1 MTTKRKVVWMFSG
14 QGSQYL
20 GMGREL
26 FENEPVFRESMERC
40 DRIVRPWIDV
50 SLTDVLYGAD
60 RNAAFDDT
68 RLTHPAICA
77 VQWAMART
85 LQARGHTP
93 DLMLG
98 YSLGEIIAHIVGGA
112 ISLETGFEL
121 LHRHAT
127 LAETVTP
134 AGGMLAVLANAD
146 EVEADAR
153 EIGGLWIAARNFKNH
168 CVVSGRP
175 EGLDALQRRLEGRKV
190 VVQRLPVRR
199 AFHSPL
205 MDTAE
210 PGFSLYLDG
219 LRAGRPTC
227 ELVSASEAAGE
238 GGLGDLWRA
247 TREPVNF
254 SRAVLGLEERHPDG
268 LTYIDMGPAG
278 TLGTFVK
285 YIGVGRGSRTV
296 TTVTPWGGARKNLQA
311 YEATLV

>member
-1 MTTKRKVVWMFSG
+1 MTTKRTVVWMFSG

-26 FENEPVFRESMERC
+26 YENEPVFRESMERC
-40 DRIVRPWIDV
+40 DRIVRPWINV
-50 SLTDVLYGAD
+50 SLTETLYGGD

-85 LQARGHTP
+85 LQARGHAP

-98 YSLGEIIAHIVGGA
+98 YSLGEIIAHIVGVA
-112 ISLETGFEL
+112 ISLETGLEL

-127 LAETVTP
+127 LVETMTP
-134 AGGMLAVLANAD
+134 AGGMLAVLASAD
-146 EVEADAR
+146 AVEADAR
-153 EIGGLWIAARNFKNH
+153 EIGELWIAARNFKNH

-175 EGLDALQRRLEGRKV
+175 EALDRLQRRLEERKTT
-190 VVQRLPVRR
+190 VQRLPVRR

-205 MDTAE
+205 MDAAE
-210 PGFSLYLDG
+210 PGFALYLDG
-219 LRAGRPTC
+219 LRAAAPTC
-227 ELVSASEAAGE
+227 ELVSASEATGE
-238 GGLGDLWRA
+238 GGLADLWRA

-254 SRAVLGLEERHPDG
+254 SRAIVALEARHPDG
-268 LTYIDMGPAG
+268 LTYMDMGPAG
-278 TLGTFVK
+278 TLATFAK
-285 YIGVGRGSRTV
+285 YIGVRPESRLV
-296 TTVTPWGGARKNLQA
+296 TTVTPWGGARKSLQA

>member
-1 MTTKRKVVWMFSG
+1 MKPKRKVVWMFSG

-26 FENEPVFRESMERC
+26 YEHDPVFRESMELC
-40 DRIVRPWIDV
+40 DHVVRPWMDV
-50 SLTDVLYGAD
+50 SLTATLYGSD

-85 LQARGHTP
+85 LQTRGHAP

-112 ISLETGFEL
+112 LSIEAGLEL

-127 LAETVTP
+127 LVESMTP
-134 AGGMLAVLANAD
+134 AGGMLAVLAD
-146 EVEADAR
+146 ADAVEPEVR
-153 EIGGLWIAARNFKNH
+153 DIGDLWIAARNFKNH

-175 EGLDALQRRLEGRKV
+175 EALDRLQRRIEERKT

-205 MDTAE
+205 MEAARPE
-210 PGFSLYLDG
+210 F
-219 LRAGRPTC
+219 GRHV
-227 ELVSASEAAGE
+227 EAVSASEPACEIRSARDAGGG
-238 GGLGDLWRA
+238 GGLKGLWGA

-254 SRAVLGLEERHPDG
+254 SRAILDLETTYPDG
-268 LTYIDMGPAG
+268 LTYVDMGPAG
-278 TLGTFVK
+278 TLATFVK
-285 YIGVGRGSRTV
+285 YIGVRPESRV
-296 TTVTPWGGARKNLQA
+296 LMTVTPWGGARKNLQA
-311 YEATLV
+311 YEETLA